1 MIRNLFQ
8 SADGA
13 ARYAA
18 GRAYVH
24 PLFMKRLKPWLSG
37 TASGADVACGTGLSS
52 VGPAE
57 LVQEVRAFASV
68 AMLEHALPHPR
79 VTYAQAP
86 AEALPL
92 PDVSLDVLTVS
103 QGIHWFDR
111 LRFYAEARRTL
122 KPGGVLA
129 VDDLFFRGQLEHHPD
144 FHVWMDTA

>member
-1 MIRNLFQ
+1 MIRNPFQ

-18 GRAYVH
+18 GRPYVH
-24 PLFMKRLKPWLSG
+24 PLFMKRLKPRLSG
-37 TASGADVACGTGLSS
+37 TASGADVACYTGLSS
-52 VGPAE
+52 VALAE

-92 PDVSLDVLTVS
+92 PDASLDVLS
-103 QGIHWFDR
+103 
-111 LRFYAEARRTL
+111 
-122 KPGGVLA
+122 
-129 VDDLFFRGQLEHHPD
+129 
-144 FHVWMDTA
+144 